1 MTQASADPSPDTS
14 PDASPDTAVALRE
27 PAHQVS
33 PRAVTYWRVSAL
45 IGAVVEWIAVIAVYF
60 FALPSIFEEPAR
72 PLWTTALLVV
82 SLVAPLVHVL
92 VMPQVRYRIHRW
104 EVTPTAIHTRSGWL
118 SIDSRVAPL
127 SRVQTVDSTQGAL
140 MRLFKL
146 ASLTVTTASAAGPI
160 TIDCLDREVARR
172 LVHELTEITGA
183 SEGDAT

>member
-1 MTQASADPSPDTS
+1 MSQASADPSPDITTDS
-14 PDASPDTAVALRE
+14 SVGLRE

-45 IGAVVEWIAVIAVYF
+45 IGAAAEWIISIAFYV
-60 FALPSIFEEPAR
+60 FALPAILDTPDR
-72 PLWTTALLVV
+72 PWWTTAILAFL
-82 SLVAPLVHVL
+82 LVAPLVHLL
-92 VMPQVRYRIHRW
+92 VMPQLRYRIHRW

-118 SIDSRVAPL
+118 SIESRVAPL

-140 MRLFKL
+140 MRVFRL

-172 LVHELTEITGA
+172 LVNELTEITGA

>member
-1 MTQASADPSPDTS
+1 MSQVTES
-14 PDASPDTAVALRE
+14 VALRE

-45 IGAVVEWIAVIAVYF
+45 IGAAVLWIAVIAVYV
-60 FALPSIFEEPAR
+60 FALPPMFDESGR
-72 PLWTTALLVV
+72 PWWTTLLLVV
-82 SLVAPLVHVL
+82 LLVAPLVHVL
-92 VMPQVRYRIHRW
+92 VMPQLRYRIHRW
-104 EVTPTAIHTRSGWL
+104 EVTPTAIHTRSGWI

-140 MRLFKL
+140 MRVFKL

-172 LVHELTEITGA
+172 LVAELTEITGA

>member
-1 MTQASADPSPDTS
+1 MSVVTD
-14 PDASPDTAVALRE
+14 AVALRE

-45 IGAVVEWIAVIAVYF
+45 IGAVVLWIIAIAVYT
-60 FALPSIFEEPAR
+60 FALPDR
-72 PLWTTALLVV
+72 PWWATAILVV
-82 SLVAPLVHVL
+82 ALVAPLAHVM
-92 VMPQVRYRIHRW
+92 VMPQLRYRIHRW
-104 EVTPTAIHTRSGWL
+104 EVTPAAIYTRSGWL

-140 MRLFKL
+140 MRAFRL

>member
-1 MTQASADPSPDTS
+1 MSERSERISQHGATDS
-14 PDASPDTAVALRE
+14 VALRE

-45 IGAVVEWIAVIAVYF
+45 IGAVVEWVIAIAVYV
-60 FALPSIFEEPAR
+60 FAVPEIFDGAGR
-72 PLWTTALLVV
+72 PWWTTLLLVV
-82 SLVAPLVHVL
+82 VLVAPLVHLL
-92 VMPQVRYRIHRW
+92 VMPQLRYRIHRW
-104 EVTPTAIHTRSGWL
+104 EVTSTAIHTRSGWL
-118 SIDSRVAPL
+118 GIDSRVAPL

-140 MRLFKL
+140 MRVFRL

-160 TIDCLDREVARR
+160 TIDCLDREDARR

>member
-1 MTQASADPSPDTS
+1 MRVVTDP
-14 PDASPDTAVALRE
+14 VALRE

-45 IGAVVEWIAVIAVYF
+45 IGAVVLWIIAIAVYT
-60 FALPSIFEEPAR
+60 FALPER
-72 PLWTTALLVV
+72 PWWTTTIFLVA
-82 SLVAPLVHVL
+82 LVAPLAHL
-92 VMPQVRYRIHRW
+92 MVMPQLRYRIHRW
-104 EVTPTAIHTRSGWL
+104 EVTPTAIYTRSGWL

-140 MRLFKL
+140 MRLFRL

>member
-1 MTQASADPSPDTS
+1 MGVVTDP
-14 PDASPDTAVALRE
+14 VALRE

-45 IGAVVEWIAVIAVYF
+45 IGAVVLWIIVIAVYT
-60 FALPSIFEEPAR
+60 FALPER
-72 PLWTTALLVV
+72 PWWTTTILVV
-82 SLVAPLVHVL
+82 ALVAPLAHL
-92 VMPQVRYRIHRW
+92 MVMPQLRYRIHRW
-104 EVTPTAIHTRSGWL
+104 EVTPTAIYTRSGWL

-140 MRLFKL
+140 MRLFRL

>member
-1 MTQASADPSPDTS
+1 MSVSPAPESA
-14 PDASPDTAVALRE
+14 VLRE

-33 PRAVTYWRVSAL
+33 PRAVTYWRVSAA
-45 IGAVVEWIAVIAVYF
+45 IGAVVEWAIVIPVYIFAVPA
-60 FALPSIFEEPAR
+60 IFEGEGR
-72 PLWTTALLVV
+72 PWWTTVLLLV
-82 SLVAPLVHVL
+82 SLVTPLAHLL
-92 VMPQVRYRIHRW
+92 VMPQLRYRIHRW

-118 SIDSRVAPL
+118 SIDSRIAPL

-140 MRLFKL
+140 MRVFKL

-160 TIDCLDREVARR
+160 TIDCLDREDARQ

>member
-1 MTQASADPSPDTS
+1 MSQATDS
-14 PDASPDTAVALRE
+14 VALRE

-45 IGAVVEWIAVIAVYF
+45 IGAAVEWVIAVAVYV
-60 FALPSIFEEPAR
+60 FALPAVFDAPDR
-72 PLWTTALLVV
+72 PWWTTVI
-82 SLVAPLVHVL
+82 LVAALVGPLVHLL
-92 VMPQVRYRIHRW
+92 VMPPLRYGIHRW
-104 EVTPTAIHTRSGWL
+104 EITPAAIHTRSGWL

-140 MRLFKL
+140 MRVFKL

-160 TIDCLDREVARR
+160 TIDCLDREVARQ
-172 LVHELTEITGA
+172 LVQELTEITGA